1 MQPAFFMETTRGSS
15 KGAKNDPIDD
25 NENGIGPVLPG
36 LPDDIAQ
43 RCLSSLPPS
52 LLFSVCHP
60 WRRLLY
66 SPSFPPFFSLYAL
79 LFPQQN
85 RNAAVTN
92 LAEIVPQNSIEFLSF
107 DPISSSWKPLPT
119 PPQNPPLHLLHRHP
133 SFLSRNLPVQSL
145 TVSNHLV
152 IIAAT
157 AHKLFPALS
166 SPLVFHPES
175 SRWFYGPQITS
186 PRRWCAAGSAQGVVY
201 MASGVGSH
209 YKGDVARSMEQ
220 WDLNKKRENWGWEN
234 KARLKDGRFSREA
247 VEAVGYRG
255 KLCMVNVKGKA
266 VKEGAVYDVGLDK
279 WEEMPQGMVG
289 GWNGPAAAA
298 VDEDVIYVIDEVKG
312 RLSKYDGERDCW
324 VKVIE
329 LEQLKRAE
337 QMAAGRGKIC
347 AVSANGERIIVVD
360 VREEPVRSWEVA
372 PPRGLEVVAVH
383 VLPRM
388 ISRQC

>member
-1 MQPAFFMETTRGSS
+1 METTGGST
-15 KGAKNDPIDD
+15 NDPIDD
-25 NENGIGPVLPG
+25 NENRSGALLPG

-43 RCLSSLPPS
+43 RCLTCLSPS
-52 LLFSVCHP
+52 LIFSVCHP

-79 LFPQQN
+79 FYPHQN
-85 RNAAVTN
+85 PTGRNLVQA
-92 LAEIVPQNSIEFLSF
+92 VPQNSIQFLSF
-107 DPISSSWKPLPT
+107 DPLSSSWTPLPT

-133 SFLSRNLPVQSL
+133 SFLSRILPIQSL
-145 TVSNHLV
+145 TVSNQLV

-157 AHKLFPALS
+157 THNLFPALS

-175 SRWFYGPQITS
+175 SSWFYGPQISS
-186 PRRWCAAGSAQGVVY
+186 PRRWCATGSAHGVVY

-209 YKGDVARSMEQ
+209 YKGDVARSLEQ

-255 KLCMVNVKGKA
+255 KLCMVNIKGKA
-266 VKEGAVYDVGLDK
+266 LKEGAVYDVGLDK
-279 WEEMPQGMVG
+279 WEEMPPGMVA
-289 GWNGPAAAA
+289 GWNGPAAAM
-298 VDEDVIYVIDEVKG
+298 DEDVIYVIDEVKG
-312 RLSKYDGERDCW
+312 SLSRYDGERDCW
-324 VKVIE
+324 VEVVE

-337 QMAAGRGKIC
+337 QIAAGRGKIC

-360 VREEPVRSWEVA
+360 VRENPARSWEVA
-372 PPRGLEVVAVH
+372 PPRGLAAVAVH

-388 ISRQC
+388 ISRQS